1 MAWHTGGPG
10 GSSIYGQWAEAGYF
24 QVSEEGTRINP
35 FAWNRVANM
44 LYLESPAGAFLTPD
58 DMHSGFSYCTKGG
71 ARQAVC
77 RWDDVTQAEAYAHTL
92 RAFFAKFAAFAK
104 HDLYLAGESYA
115 GQYIPNIATH
125 LLSCCKDE
133 LLLRG
138 IAVGNGCWGGDADH
152 VSCNGAHEDQ
162 MDAALYHGKG
172 LLSQKLY
179 DEVTKAC
186 PENSARESKAC
197 YMALSKMDKAV
208 GPHNVYNVY
217 DNCPG
222 GAALGSWLE
231 ASGKSL
237 HWLKG
242 FVRNNMQNPAALQ
255 SLSAMGGGYG
265 ARSWR
270 PPCLF
275 FRIAAGAHGLQ
286 PATVPVHGDLSRR
299 GAAHCLGCF
308 LRSVGLRVLPEA
320 RP

>member
-1 MAWHTGGPG
+1 MYRGPGDPSSDPVVAWHTGGPG

-138 IAVGNGCWGGDADH
+138 IAVGNGARHRPCNTMWHPSTCAAIGFAD
-152 VSCNGAHEDQ
+152 VRAGTQ
-162 MDAALYHGKG
+162 MI
-172 LLSQKLY
+172 
-179 DEVTKAC
+179 V
-186 PENSARESKAC
+186 
-197 YMALSKMDKAV
+197 
-208 GPHNVYNVY
+208 
-217 DNCPG
+217 
-222 GAALGSWLE
+222 
-231 ASGKSL
+231 
-237 HWLKG
+237 
-242 FVRNNMQNPAALQ
+242 
-255 SLSAMGGGYG
+255 
-265 ARSWR
+265 
-270 PPCLF
+270 PPPPL
-275 FRIAAGAHGLQ
+275 
-286 PATVPVHGDLSRR
+286 
-299 GAAHCLGCF
+299 
-308 LRSVGLRVLPEA
+308 
-320 RP
+320 